1 MTLPTARLRWLRLLA
16 IAVASLIL
24 ASCRSIT
31 APLATSATAV
41 TILPD
46 DLLPA
51 AAEDDSLV
59 AAFGA
64 TPEAVEPG
72 PLEVGS
78 PARAVA
84 AGRDSG
90 SPDVIPVG
98 LESPS
103 PPLPRLAMRPG
114 SGGGCGPA
122 GCPPRSPRRP
132 AGVVSPPCPAGTC
145 RSGACPSAGCPSGG
159 CPPAFCPP
167 CQPAVPVIRPCL
179 VCDGDDHG
187 PPARAAGRDGLVNLT
202 AGDTVA
208 RYQPAD
214 DGPDADQVAVVASN
228 CACVFAPRFAAVREV
243 VRPLEDAAPL
253 GPGGMT
259 NEELVALEVER
270 QPVWG
275 SVQNIAP
282 EASRK
287 ALPGVAVQ
295 ERLAPLAVDQALL
308 PDEDT
313 GLEGPAARLAID
325 QLEQAR
331 RRQRPR
337 VEVGFDVP
345 VAWTCIKAANVL
357 ANRQQAEVVAA
368 DRGTATLRFESP
380 GRSELTLCKR
390 AGTDTARRGEEID
403 FMIYLLNSGDRPL
416 TDIVLADALPK
427 RLLLVPDSAASSL
440 PADFTT
446 ERGDDGSVVLTWRLT
461 EPLPAGES
469 GFVRFRTLVQ

>member
-1 MTLPTARLRWLRLLA
+1 MMPGGPLHRRPRWLRLLA
-16 IAVASLIL
+16 IATASLIL
-24 ASCRSIT
+24 CSCRSIT

-41 TILPD
+41 TV
-46 DLLPA
+46 LPA
-51 AAEDDSLV
+51 DVIPAATADDSLT
-59 AAFGA
+59 AAFTDLADPA
-64 TPEAVEPG
+64 TRQPG
-72 PLEVGS
+72 P
-78 PARAVA
+78 PAARPAVA
-84 AGRDSG
+84 AAPLPEAAPEPSTIVRTA
-90 SPDVIPVG
+90 
-98 LESPS
+98 LEAPA

-114 SGGGCGPA
+114 RCGPA
-122 GCPPRSPRRP
+122 GCPPRHPVL
-132 AGVVSPPCPAGTC
+132 AGPSAARCPTGTC
-145 RSGACPSAGCPSGG
+145 RSGQCQPGSCQPIG
-159 CPPAFCPP
+159 CPP
-167 CQPAVPVIRPCL
+167 CQPAIPVIRPCL

-187 PPARAAGRDGLVNLT
+187 ARAKATGRAGLANLT

-214 DGPDADQVAVVASN
+214 DGPDADQVDIVASN
-228 CACVFAPRFAAVREV
+228 CACVYAPRFAAVREV
-243 VRPLEDAAPL
+243 IRPFEDAAPV
-253 GPGGMT
+253 GPGGIS

-287 ALPGVAVQ
+287 ALPGVALQ
-295 ERLAPLAVDQALL
+295 ERLAPLAVDQSLL
-308 PDEDT
+308 PDEDR

-331 RRQRPR
+331 RRQRPYE
-337 VEVGFDVP
+337 EVGFDVP

-357 ANRQQAEVVAA
+357 VDEQAAQVVAA

-403 FMIYLLNSGDRPL
+403 FMIYMLNSGDRPL
-416 TDIVLADALPK
+416 TGIVLADALPE
-427 RLLLVPDSAASSL
+427 RLTLVPDSPACSL
-440 PADFTT
+440 PAEFAT
-446 ERGDDGSVVLTWRLT
+446 ETGDDGSVVLTWRLT

-469 GFVRFRTLVQ
+469 GFVRFRTLVH

>member
-1 MTLPTARLRWLRLLA
+1 
-16 IAVASLIL
+16 
-24 ASCRSIT
+24 
-31 APLATSATAV
+31 
-41 TILPD
+41 
-46 DLLPA
+46 
-51 AAEDDSLV
+51 
-59 AAFGA
+59 
-64 TPEAVEPG
+64 
-72 PLEVGS
+72 
-78 PARAVA
+78 
-84 AGRDSG
+84 
-90 SPDVIPVG
+90 
-98 LESPS
+98 
-103 PPLPRLAMRPG
+103 
-114 SGGGCGPA
+114 
-122 GCPPRSPRRP
+122 
-132 AGVVSPPCPAGTC
+132 
-145 RSGACPSAGCPSGG
+145 
-159 CPPAFCPP
+159 
-167 CQPAVPVIRPCL
+167 VPVIRPCL

-368 DRGTATLRFESP
+368 DRGPATLRVESP